1 MSQEEATVTDRFH
14 SLDIGV
20 FGARSIPSTYS
31 GYETFLT
38 TLLPKLAGRGHRVTL
53 YTRTTDEPN
62 RGPYEGVQRVRLA
75 ALPGKQ
81 FNTLSH
87 GAVAAVWARAARHDV
102 VLVVNVSNA
111 VFCAF
116 NRWTGQPVVLNTDG
130 QEWLRGKW
138 GRVARAV
145 FHGSARI
152 SRHCANGLISDCN
165 AMAAIY
171 RAEFDAESSVIPYCY
186 PDLPPGQD
194 TSVLERLSLERGRY
208 FVIGGRLNP
217 ENNIDAVAHAYAASA
232 HPEPLLVLG
241 AANYR
246 SPVARELEV
255 LAARD
260 ARIRIGGHL
269 GNRDEFLDALGSAKA
284 YIHGH
289 SVGGMNPSLVE
300 AMRAGAVVL
309 AFDSPFNRE
318 VLGDTGR
325 FFTVPELDQ
334 SIADLNRLTPPE
346 IEKARDRAIE
356 RAESEYGIEPV
367 VDAYE
372 DLLRVAANT
381 SRTKIATVATRWDVS

>member
-1 MSQEEATVTDRFH
+1 VTNR
-14 SLDIGV
+14 STALDIGV

-38 TLLPKLAGRGHRVTL
+38 TLLPKLADRGHRVTL

-62 RGPYEGVQRVRLA
+62 TGPYEGVERVRLA

-87 GAVAAVWARAARHDV
+87 GAVAAVWARAKRHDV

-111 VFCAF
+111 AFCAL
-116 NRWTGQPVVLNTDG
+116 NRWTGQPIVLNTDG

-138 GRVARAV
+138 GKLARAV

-165 AMAAIY
+165 AMADIY
-171 RAEFDAESSVIPYCY
+171 RTEFAAESSVIPYCY
-186 PDLPPGQD
+186 PDVAVRGD
-194 TSVLERLSLERGRY
+194 SEVLERLHLERGAY
-208 FVIGGRLNP
+208 FVIAGRLNP
-217 ENNIDAVAHAYAASA
+217 ENNIDAVAHAYAATK

-241 AANYR
+241 AANYN
-246 SPVARELEV
+246 SPVARELEA

-260 ARIRIGGHL
+260 ARIRVGGHL
-269 GNRDEFLDALGSAKA
+269 GDRAEFLDVLGRAKA

-309 AFDSPFNRE
+309 AFDTQFNRE
-318 VLGDTGR
+318 VLSDTGR
-325 FFTVPELDQ
+325 FFTVAELDR
-334 SIADLNRLTPPE
+334 SIAELKLLNAADV
-346 IEKARDRAIE
+346 EKVRDRAIA
-356 RAESEYGIEPV
+356 RAETEYGIEPV

-372 DLLRVAANT
+372 ELLRVAAT
-381 SRTKIATVATRWDVS
+381 VSPRARATVRTRWDMS